1 MKNLSLE
8 QQEFINYG
16 LPPGCISPF
25 SEEGK
30 KLKEQGFPK
39 GTNCLTCPFRGGL
52 VSAASLEDVANDFSE
67 ASYWCHLMETS
78 VWAEDLKCQ
87 GSWD

>member
-1 MKNLSLE
+1 MNKT
-8 QQEFINYG
+8 QQDFVSWG
-16 LPPGCISPF
+16 LPTGDISPY

-30 KLKEQGFPK
+30 QLIQQGFPK
-39 GTNCLTCPFRGGL
+39 GTTCLTCPFRGPLIGANSL
-52 VSAASLEDVANDFSE
+52 ADVSNDFSE